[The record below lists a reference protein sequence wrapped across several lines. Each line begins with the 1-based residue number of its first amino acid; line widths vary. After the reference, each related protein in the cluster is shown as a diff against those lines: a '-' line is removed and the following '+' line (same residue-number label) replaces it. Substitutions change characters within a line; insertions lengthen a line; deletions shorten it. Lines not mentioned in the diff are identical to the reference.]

1 MPGLDFGCG
10 QRRNVLYS
18 VQQNKAGRP
27 DRTGCVSLKKVNAY
41 LLQRP
46 KMLLTMV
53 WVFTLLAIGLG
64 VTLIIAFP
72 NMGILPFWGYLIVPA
87 ALALYTRLL
96 YSKVQERRM
105 EERRAQ
111 KEAENEIRYPHKKK
125 KR

>member
-1 MPGLDFGCG
+1 MCYTQFKK
-10 QRRNVLYS
+10 
-18 VQQNKAGRP
+18 NKAVRP
-27 DRTGCVSLKKVNAY
+27 DRTGCVSLKKINAY

-53 WVFTLLAIGLG
+53 WVFTLLAVG
-64 VTLIIAFP
+64 VGITLIVAFP
-72 NMGILPFWGYLIVPA
+72 NMGVLPFWGYLIVPA

-96 YSKVQERRM
+96 YSKIQERRK
-105 EERRAQ
+105 EERKAQ